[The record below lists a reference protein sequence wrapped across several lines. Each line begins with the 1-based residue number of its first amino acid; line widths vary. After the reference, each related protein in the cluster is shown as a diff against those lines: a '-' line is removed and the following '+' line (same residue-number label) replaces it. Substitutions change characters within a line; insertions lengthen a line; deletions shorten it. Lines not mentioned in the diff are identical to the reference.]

1 MMSDAYPSTLV
12 ESASPVSGG
21 VGGLLPVASVS
32 RRDAVMNEIR
42 RGIVSGSIKPG
53 DKLTEVKLSTML
65 NVSRPTVRE
74 ALTQLAQEG
83 LLVQEPYRGLRVAT
97 LDAAAILDIAR
108 ARMAL
113 DLLAAQSILED
124 TTGRRMQFVEASW
137 QEYDK
142 LALHP
147 DPVVQHEA
155 HIRFHRSIWAAS
167 ENALLLRLWPV
178 TEAHL
183 TIALAQDQAT
193 RSDPVRA
200 REVHEQLVK
209 AMKSGDMQEIEAAFT
224 THTIDSAKEFIAL
237 VNSKE
242 AAK

>member
-1 MMSDAYPSTLV
+1 MSDIYPTTLV
-12 ESASPVSGG
+12 EPLPSVSGG

-42 RGIVSGSIKPG
+42 RGIVSGSIRPG
-53 DKLTEVKLSTML
+53 DKLTEVKLSSML

-97 LDAAAILDIAR
+97 LDPAAILDIAR

-113 DLLAAQSILED
+113 DMLAVDSILED
-124 TTGRRMQFVEASW
+124 ATGRRMQFVEASW

-142 LALHP
+142 LGLHP

-155 HIRFHRSIWAAS
+155 HIRFHRNIWAAS

-193 RSDPVRA
+193 RSDPERA
-200 REVHEQLVK
+200 HEVHEQLVK
-209 AMKSGDMQEIEAAFT
+209 TMRSGDRAAIEAAFT
-224 THTIDSAKEFIAL
+224 THTLGSAKEFIAL
-237 VNSKE
+237 VNDGE
-242 AAK
+242 AKK

>member
-1 MMSDAYPSTLV
+1 MKDATS
-12 ESASPVSGG
+12 SPGLNGLAPLSGG
-21 VGGLLPVASVS
+21 VGGLSPVASVS

-65 NVSRPTVRE
+65 NVSRPTIRE

-97 LDAAAILDIAR
+97 LHPGDIMDIAR
-108 ARMAL
+108 TRQAL
-113 DLLAAQSILED
+113 DMLAVASILED
-124 TTGRRMQFVEASW
+124 TSGRRMKYVEASW
-137 QEYDK
+137 EAYDK
-142 LALHP
+142 IAFHP
-147 DPVVQHEA
+147 DPVVLHEA
-155 HIRFHRSIWAAS
+155 HIAFHRSIWAAS

-193 RSDPVRA
+193 RADPVRA
-200 REVHEQLVK
+200 HEVHEQLVRT
-209 AMKSGDMQEIEAAFT
+209 MRTGDMDAIEAAFT
-224 THTIDSAKEFIAL
+224 VHTIDSAKEFIAL
-237 VNSKE
+237 LNSE
-242 AAK
+242 EQTA